1 MVSYFSLILN
11 TIEKKMKDI
20 EEKTN
25 KIEEKKKQR
34 RSKQVEEKRNSALP
48 EKNAEQLI
56 NKPKNI
62 GTYENKIRGF

>member
-1 MVSYFSLILN
+1 
-11 TIEKKMKDI
+11 MKDI